1 MGDTSNTIT
10 KGGGCY
16 ILSGGMQGG
25 EYDDVEK
32 ENEKKADLLS
42 HSGIKEVSVS
52 LFLVLVVFLEI
63 CQDSVLSFVIRR
75 I

>member
-1 MGDTSNTIT
+1 
-10 KGGGCY
+10 
-16 ILSGGMQGG
+16 MQGG
-25 EYDDVEK
+25 EYDDVEQ